1 MSRTLTGWSFWGTRG
16 SRGTEA
22 PARQP
27 GTHVNPLQRAGPI
40 RVRAEIPSA
49 TRKRPFLN
57 HADKRRGCGL
67 LAAARVGPGG
77 DRALDQG
84 CVWFADEAAWKA
96 YLAWHEVTRE
106 RYVRIATEGA
116 LLGSLIAHGVSP
128 EMGVLSDGAGQF
140 DVFVHALC
148 WLHVERPLE
157 RLVPHN
163 EKHRQAIERIRQRIW
178 DLYTGL
184 KAYQQASSLT
194 ARDALAKQFDELVAD
209 RTDYPSIDGVLKGM
223 AADRAQLLL
232 LLQRPEVPLHN
243 K

>member
-1 MSRTLTGWSFWGTRG
+1 MTRG
-16 SRGTEA
+16 AS
-22 PARQP
+22 
-27 GTHVNPLQRAGPI
+27 
-40 RVRAEIPSA
+40 
-49 TRKRPFLN
+49 
-57 HADKRRGCGL
+57 
-67 LAAARVGPGG
+67 
-77 DRALDQG
+77 
-84 CVWFADEAAWKA
+84 WFADEAAWKA
-96 YLAWHEVTRE
+96 YLAGHEVTRE
-106 RYVRIATEGA
+106 RHVRIATEGA

-184 KAYQQASSLT
+184 KAYQQAPSMT

-223 AADRAQLLL
+223 AADRA
-232 LLQRPEVPLHN
+232 
-243 K
+243 

>member
-1 MSRTLTGWSFWGTRG
+1 MKFSSNLNRSNELGSRT
-16 SRGTEA
+16 
-22 PARQP
+22 
-27 GTHVNPLQRAGPI
+27 I
-40 RVRAEIPSA
+40 RVANQDEIITGDFP
-49 TRKRPFLN
+49 L
-57 HADKRRGCGL
+57 HDKRRGCGL

-194 ARDALAKQFDELVAD
+194 ARDALSKQFDELVAD